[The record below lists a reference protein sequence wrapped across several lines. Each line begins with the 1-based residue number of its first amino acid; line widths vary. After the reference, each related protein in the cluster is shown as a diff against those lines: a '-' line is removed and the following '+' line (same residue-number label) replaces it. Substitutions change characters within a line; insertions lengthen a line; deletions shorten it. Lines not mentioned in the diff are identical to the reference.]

1 MVELN
6 VELLAK
12 ENDNQKM
19 IRALADREIKVLKS
33 KLGQIMDLEGLD
45 DLSTCDWK
53 ILRQE
58 EGGGNKKELQEK
70 HGTEWIRENSKDGNP
85 IVKFYVR
92 KKKLGE

>member
-1 MVELN
+1 
-6 VELLAK
+6 
-12 ENDNQKM
+12 
-19 IRALADREIKVLKS
+19 
-33 KLGQIMDLEGLD
+33 MDLEGLD

-58 EGGGNKKELQEK
+58 EGGGKKLMNKKELQEK